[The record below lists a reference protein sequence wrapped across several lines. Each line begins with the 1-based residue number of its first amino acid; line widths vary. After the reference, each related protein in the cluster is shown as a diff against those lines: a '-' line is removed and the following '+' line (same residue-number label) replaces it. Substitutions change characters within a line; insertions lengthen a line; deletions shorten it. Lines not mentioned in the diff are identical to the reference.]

1 MVRRI
6 IEELKKKVHRKSG
19 KKNNGKKVS
28 RVLIAVPAYSH
39 IENAC
44 VRSLFELEKPDG
56 VEVGFAYSEGYT
68 VALARNMLVAE
79 ALKQEVD
86 YVLWIDA
93 DEIIPK
99 DFLVRTMNILKE
111 KEDAGMACG
120 YYCKKI
126 PGISIT
132 EMWGFTADG
141 KGVENIKEEV
151 LPKEGGVYEIQGCG
165 LGCSLIPLDIIRK
178 VTEKTGICFEYKV
191 AQGKIVSEDL
201 DFCNKVKALG
211 YKIYADVGLKCPHIG
226 KVAF

>member
-1 MVRRI
+1 MIRRI

-56 VEVGFAYSEGYT
+56 V
-68 VALARNMLVAE
+68 
-79 ALKQEVD
+79 
-86 YVLWIDA
+86 
-93 DEIIPK
+93 
-99 DFLVRTMNILKE
+99 
-111 KEDAGMACG
+111 
-120 YYCKKI
+120 
-126 PGISIT
+126 
-132 EMWGFTADG
+132 
-141 KGVENIKEEV
+141 
-151 LPKEGGVYEIQGCG
+151 
-165 LGCSLIPLDIIRK
+165 
-178 VTEKTGICFEYKV
+178 

-211 YKIYADVGLKCPHIG
+211 HKIYADVGLKCPHIG